1 MGYGAGWI
9 GSSFGWL
16 TNPQD
21 ASGGTVS
28 SVGLSMPSAFTVTNS
43 PVTTTG
49 ILTVTGSGTT
59 SQFID
64 GTGALQLIP
73 SLSGEQGYWGAFY
86 DLSATQQALS
96 TTVAYA
102 INIGQ
107 SDPLNNGVSIVSGN
121 RITFAYAGIY
131 NIQYSIQFT
140 NTDGQIH
147 NVNVWLRKNGATSAF
162 DVADSNSQY
171 AIINSHGG
179 IAGKMIAAINYVF
192 SVEAGD
198 YFYLMWQTEN
208 VSVYLETIAAGITP
222 SIPVSPCV
230 IFTAV
235 SLPSQGLG
243 YYGLTSSTSVLIG
256 YGSKT
261 FTTNRDANSTAFT
274 VGTRVRV
281 ADTPVTNFMEGD
293 ITAFSGTTLTVL
305 VDAIGGSGSPSFW
318 TFSVAGIQGASGTIS
333 DLNGLISGT
342 QTFATGT
349 SGNDFNISSSGTI
362 HTFNLPTASAT
373 NRGALSSADWSTFS
387 GKQNA
392 LTIGNI
398 TDAGTDGITIS
409 GGTGAIIGSGV
420 SISQQV
426 SDATHNGYLS
436 STDWTTFNN
445 KLNLSGGTMTG
456 YLILNADPVSSLGA
470 TTKDYVDNLINGI
483 DWKASANA
491 GTVASL
497 PSYVVS
503 GSGQVLT
510 GSVNGAIPSATTDGV
525 TLVATNRV
533 LVKNE
538 TLLLAP
544 NNGIYTVT
552 QAGNGSTKFILT
564 RSSDANTSNLL
575 SEATLSISGGST
587 LNNTQWHCNPAST
600 PINIGVT
607 DITFSQIGSGVYL
620 GTAPINISGNT
631 ISIAQSNGSTNG
643 YLSSTDWTTFNG
655 KQNALTIGNI
665 TDVGT
670 DGISVTG
677 GTGAIIGSGVN
688 IAQSVATS
696 LANGYLSST
705 DWSTFNNKSR
715 LQYNNSTATQAIT
728 AATITYLTGSNIT
741 TANIQAGTVVTWTVS
756 VTKTAAGTAA
766 PLFSVT
772 FGTTSTTADAILLN
786 FTGNAQ
792 TAIADTGEVTIR
804 CTFRT
809 VGSGTSAVLVG
820 HYNLVHRLPTTG
832 LSTGQGGVFT
842 TSAGFNSTT
851 ASAFLG
857 LTLNTGASSAWTVNQ
872 VNVKIENLL

>member
-9 GSSFGWL
+9 GSTFGWL
-16 TNPQD
+16 TNPLD
-21 ASGGTVS
+21 ATGGTVS

-49 ILTVTGSGTT
+49 VLTVTGAGTT

-96 TTVAYA
+96 TTVAYE

-121 RITFAYAGIY
+121 RITFEYAGIY

-179 IAGKMIAAINYVF
+179 IAGQMIAAINYVV

-198 YFYLMWQTEN
+198 YFYLMWQTETTD
-208 VSVYLETIAAGITP
+208 VYLETIAAGTTP
-222 SIPVSPCV
+222 SVPVSPCV
-230 IFTAV
+230 ILTAV

-373 NRGALSSADWSTFS
+373 NRGALST
-387 GKQNA
+387 
-392 LTIGNI
+392 
-398 TDAGTDGITIS
+398 
-409 GGTGAIIGSGV
+409 
-420 SISQQV
+420 
-426 SDATHNGYLS
+426 
-436 STDWTTFNN
+436 TDWTTFNN

-456 YLILNADPVSSLGA
+456 YLILNADPINGLGA
-470 TTKDYVDNLINGI
+470 ATKDYVDNLVNGI

-655 KQNALTIGNI
+655 KQNALTLGDF

-688 IAQSVATS
+688 ISQSVATS

-741 TANIQAGTVVTWTVS
+741 TANIKAGTVVTWTVS

-766 PLFSVT
+766 PLFSVR

-792 TAIADTGEVTIR
+792 TAIADTGEVTIQ

-809 VGSGTSAVLVG
+809 VGSGTSAVIVG
-820 HYNLVHRLPTTG
+820 HYKLVHVLPTTG

-851 ASAFLG
+851 ASSFLG
-857 LTLNTGASSAWTVNQ
+857 LTLNTGASASWTVNQ